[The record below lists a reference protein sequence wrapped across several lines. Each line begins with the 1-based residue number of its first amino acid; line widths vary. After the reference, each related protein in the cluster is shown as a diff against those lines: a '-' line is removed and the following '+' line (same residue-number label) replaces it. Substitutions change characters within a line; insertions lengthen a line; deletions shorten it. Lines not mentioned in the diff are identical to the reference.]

1 MVTSSCKEIF
11 GERLRDLRI
20 PKGMSQQAL
29 CSELNISKAALSY
42 YENGQR
48 SPDIDILLVI
58 ANFFN
63 VSADYLLGRTKAA
76 TTDVDLKGICDFMSL
91 SEKAV
96 EKIALFTE
104 FSMPVCCVSEG
115 AIFNKLCENDY
126 LFQLCQHFYSYYE
139 ITDLIAYYYKIIQ
152 EKKHN
157 NEDYSEYEELLKQ
170 AQSDRDYFKWH
181 TNDFVNKIEDY
192 IVEYFSRGSAG
203 HPSNAHE
210 SIESIIKR
218 HKKIRTD
225 WLEYYS
231 DETSYKNNNENKGD
245 D

>member
-1 MVTSSCKEIF
+1 MVTSSCTKIF
-11 GERLRDLRI
+11 GERLRDLRTQ
-20 PKGMSQQAL
+20 KGLSQQEL
-29 CSELNISKAALSY
+29 CSELKISKAALSY

-58 ANFFN
+58 ADFFN

-76 TTDVDLKGICDFMSL
+76 TTDVDMKGICDFMSL

-96 EKIALFTE
+96 EKIALFTDYSAP
-104 FSMPVCCVSEG
+104 FCCISEG
-115 AIFNKLCENDY
+115 AVFNKLCENDFI
-126 LFQLCQHFYSYYE
+126 FQLCQYFYSYFE
-139 ITDLIAYYYKIIQ
+139 ITDLIAYYQKIIQ

-181 TNDFVNKIEDY
+181 TNNFVNEIEDY
-192 IVEYFSRGSAG
+192 IVECFSKGSAG

-210 SIESIIKR
+210 SIESILKR
-218 HKKIRTD
+218 HKKIRTG
-225 WLEYYS
+225 WLVFYS
-231 DETSYKNNNENKGD
+231 NQTSYKNNKETKGD